1 MKRQNIKLL
10 TAITAALFS
19 TGALLF
25 TLVALIQSTPLSETQ
40 IINNQNNQ
48 IFSNNNTTTSSK
60 SIDTTPV
67 IPEEPLTNTTDKYRP
82 AVFASIPYWDQE
94 RAFLSFK
101 EHVNQIDYVSLF
113 WYNLRSNG
121 SIATYQYAKED
132 ESIIDY
138 AKKNG
143 VKTFVLIANL
153 PDEDDGENW
162 DSKRVE
168 RVIIDPE
175 KRKNHINDIA
185 TLVERNDV
193 DGVNI
198 DYENLDDDLEP
209 YFTQFINE
217 LSEALHDK
225 GKIVAVALHPQQSN
239 DDHTWAQNWK
249 KLALSAD
256 QLIIMAYDEHWVE
269 GDPGPIAS
277 YSWVKGTLEFARDLT
292 IPMEKVLLGMPLFG
306 NDWGGKRG
314 GIGIEYEDAI
324 RLAET
329 YEVTPTFDEKTFSLY
344 FTYRSQGRSHEVWF
358 EDVRSFLKKLELANE
373 FRVAGIAL
381 WRLGREDTRIW
392 DYISVKV
399 DR

>member
-132 ESIIDY
+132 KSIIDY

-162 DSKRVE
+162 DSKR
-168 RVIIDPE
+168 
-175 KRKNHINDIA
+175 
-185 TLVERNDV
+185 
-193 DGVNI
+193 
-198 DYENLDDDLEP
+198 
-209 YFTQFINE
+209 
-217 LSEALHDK
+217 
-225 GKIVAVALHPQQSN
+225 
-239 DDHTWAQNWK
+239 
-249 KLALSAD
+249 
-256 QLIIMAYDEHWVE
+256 
-269 GDPGPIAS
+269 
-277 YSWVKGTLEFARDLT
+277 
-292 IPMEKVLLGMPLFG
+292 
-306 NDWGGKRG
+306 
-314 GIGIEYEDAI
+314 
-324 RLAET
+324 
-329 YEVTPTFDEKTFSLY
+329 
-344 FTYRSQGRSHEVWF
+344 
-358 EDVRSFLKKLELANE
+358 
-373 FRVAGIAL
+373 
-381 WRLGREDTRIW
+381 
-392 DYISVKV
+392 
-399 DR
+399 